1 MPKNVAELEREAL
14 LLPENDRAR
23 LAERL
28 LQTLAPGEDVN
39 AEEEWL
45 AEAERRYREYREGK
59 MTARSTEEVLKD
71 ARNKLG

>member
-71 ARNKLG
+71 AATA

>member
-14 LLPENDRAR
+14 ALPEEDRAR

-28 LQTLAPGEDVN
+28 LQTLAPGEDVD

-45 AEAERRYREYREGK
+45 AEAERRYREYQAGR
-59 MTARSTEEVLKD
+59 MTARSSEQVLKD
-71 ARNKLG
+71 ARKKLG

>member
-14 LLPENDRAR
+14 ALPEEDRAR

-28 LQTLAPGEDVN
+28 LQTLAPGEDVD

-45 AEAERRYREYREGK
+45 AEAERRHREYQAGR
-59 MTARSTEEVLKD
+59 MTARSSEQVLKD
-71 ARNKLG
+71 ARKKLG